1 MPPEVSIQA
10 VPTSARS
17 VPEVQLSAYNREFGF
32 VVVPVDR
39 SGRPLEGIPGAT
51 DCDCGNRS
59 DQRRL
64 RAIEQTRLWGETI
77 INLCCD
83 NGYAM
88 WGVPLIDN
96 NELVGGL
103 IVQGVELE
111 GLSNDDH
118 GRVQQAAHA
127 LHHLAIETNCIPRA
141 EVELAQQQARKESH
155 RFLAIEAA
163 KKQSVSDDI
172 RTIYLTEEP
181 DLLSAIK
188 IGDIGRA
195 RAILNHILT
204 GVYGLA
210 GERLELLKSAVLE
223 LVVMMSRAAVE
234 AGADPATVLGRNYQS
249 LADLA
254 AIDDEEDLADWVR
267 RMLET
272 LIESIRTNDSYPN
285 SLLML
290 RAVRYMQANL
300 HKHLRR
306 DEVARVA
313 GVSPSHFS
321 KLVSERM
328 GRPFGQLLTQM
339 RVNRAKEL
347 LLQTDH
353 SLSEIATECGFFDQ
367 SHFNK
372 SFRAATNQ
380 SPGEFRKCLGK

>member
-1 MPPEVSIQA
+1 MKNSGA
-10 VPTSARS
+10 TKS
-17 VPEVQLSAYNREFGF
+17 VPNGRLAAYFRQFGF
-32 VVVPVDR
+32 PVVIVDR
-39 SGRPLEGIPGAT
+39 DGKPLAGDPTET
-51 DCDCGNRS
+51 ECECRNRS

-64 RAIEQTRLWGETI
+64 HAIEQSHYWGEPI

-83 NGYAM
+83 SGYAM
-88 WGVPLIDN
+88 WGVPLVDN

-103 IVQGVELE
+103 IVQGIELE

-118 GRVQQAAHA
+118 RKVQQAAHA
-127 LHHLAIETNCIPRA
+127 LHHLALEANCIPQA
-141 EVELAQQQARKESH
+141 EVELAQQRARKESH

-163 KKQSVSDDI
+163 KNQPVSDDI

-181 DLLSAIK
+181 ELLSAIK
-188 IGDIGRA
+188 TGDIGRA
-195 RAILNHILT
+195 RSILNHILT

-249 LADLA
+249 IADLA
-254 AIDDEEDLADWVR
+254 VIDDEEDLADWVR

-272 LIESIRTNDSYPN
+272 LIESIRMNDSYPN

-300 HKHLRR
+300 HQHLRR

-347 LLQTDH
+347 LLQPDC
-353 SLSEIATECGFFDQ
+353 SLSEIAIECGFFDQ

-372 SFRAATNQ
+372 SFRAATHQ
-380 SPGEFRKCLGK
+380 SPGEFRKRRVR